1 MTNDTTTTIK
11 TVEWDDIKP
20 TGIFP
25 LFSALKNVK
34 KMTDEEI
41 EKLREKMDA
50 ERKQEQAKEAQILSQ
65 KRYEQSG
72 VPKKFYPHSIET
84 YHAHTDFQRTV
95 KAQVVAYIADA
106 KNKMLLLYGNNGT
119 GKTHLGCAVVR
130 ALGGRY
136 RTSFNLCIE
145 YEDGLN
151 FHAKRTRSEIL
162 DFYTA
167 QKVLVIDEIG
177 RFSDAKTEKIL
188 IPALINMRYE
198 DDLPTV
204 IISNLSKKE
213 IIEHFGK
220 ATYDRMTETCTAID
234 FQGESMRLQFRGSEA
249 KGAD

>member
-1 MTNDTTTTIK
+1 MTNSTLAAQK

-34 KMTDEEI
+34 KMTDKELEE
-41 EKLREKMDA
+41 LREKMDA
-50 ERKQEQAKEAQILSQ
+50 EREQEREEYAQILRQ

-72 VPKKFYPHSIET
+72 VPKKFYPHSIDT
-84 YHAHTDFQRTV
+84 YSAHTDFQQSV
-95 KAQVVAYIADA
+95 KAQVAAYIADA

-119 GKTHLGCAVVR
+119 GKTHLGCAIIR

-136 RTSFNLCIE
+136 TTSFNLCIE

-234 FQGESMRLQFRGSEA
+234 FQGESMRLQFRASEA